1 MLTLSG
7 GTNYKGNIVFAGEG
21 QGDDIT
27 SALYLM
33 NPNAPYNTTGEYH
46 VSQFHQSIC

>member
-1 MLTLSG
+1 MLTTLG

-33 NPNAPYNTTGEYH
+33 NPNPPYNTTGEHH
-46 VSQFHQSIC
+46 VSRLPRSIC